1 MGKLIYSMI
10 TSLDGYVAD
19 ANDNFDWGTP
29 DETLHTFVNEYASS
43 IGTYIYGRKMYEVM
57 VYWETAHELP
67 EEPEIIHDFAR
78 QWQAADKIVYSST
91 LQSAN
96 SAKTQI
102 VREFDPEFI
111 KILKAGVDHDISID
125 GPHIA
130 EYALRAGL
138 IDEIH
143 AFVAPVIVG
152 AGNAFYPNNMRI
164 DLQLQEHRSFP
175 NGAVFLRYKVIQP
188 SSHHRD

>member
-19 ANDNFDWGTP
+19 ANDSFDWGTP
-29 DETLHTFVNEYASS
+29 DEALHTFVNEYASS

-67 EEPEIIHDFAR
+67 NEPQFIHEFAR
-78 QWQAADKIVYSST
+78 QWQAADKIVYSSM

-96 SAKTQI
+96 STKTRI
-102 VREFDPEFI
+102 LREFDPDFI
-111 KILKAGVDHDISID
+111 RSLKAETDHDISVD

-130 EYALRAGL
+130 EHALRAGL
-138 IDEIH
+138 VDEIH
-143 AFVAPVIVG
+143 AFVSPVIVG
-152 AGNAFYPNNMRI
+152 AGNAFYPENLRL
-164 DLQLQEHRSFP
+164 DLQLLEHKTFP
-175 NGAVFLRYKVIQP
+175 NGVIFLRYKVDNQP
-188 SSHHRD
+188 GLQNG

>member
-67 EEPEIIHDFAR
+67 NEPDVIHDFAR
-78 QWQAADKIVYSST
+78 QWQAAEKIVYSST
-91 LQSAN
+91 LQSVS
-96 SAKTQI
+96 SARTRI
-102 VREFDPEFI
+102 LREFDPEFI
-111 KILKAGVDHDISID
+111 QNLKVETDHDITID

-130 EYALRAGL
+130 EHALRTGL
-138 IDEIH
+138 VDEIH
-143 AFVAPVIVG
+143 AFVSPVIVG
-152 AGNAFYPNNMRI
+152 GGNAFYPD
-164 DLQLQEHRSFP
+164 DLRLDLELLEHRSFP
-175 NGAVFLRYKVIQP
+175 NGVVFLRYEVKA
-188 SSHHRD
+188 